1 MAYVFKTKLANRKNY
16 GSKRKLKDIEWLCF
30 HYTANDGDTDEAN
43 ANYFANNTPIASAN
57 YFVDDDSVTQ
67 TVPDDYVAYAVG
79 GAKYPNAKGGGK
91 YYGIVRNSNSIHI
104 EMCDTIKDG
113 KHNVS
118 EATKK
123 NALALA
129 KSIML
134 KYKIDINHVVRHYD
148 VNSKS
153 CPSYLVDEV
162 EWNKFKLEL
171 QKELNDSIVKN
182 IEVTIGSNVANG
194 LYTQDDFIKDV
205 CEILK
210 VNTPQEALAK
220 TITLSNTINNTNPLI
235 TPLERYLKS
244 LGYYTGSIEADNNKA
259 PLFGPGLKRAVEK
272 YQTYVVKY
280 TKVKYIDGIITAKG
294 RTWKKLLKIG

>member
-1 MAYVFKTKLANRKNY
+1 MSYVFKTKLANKKNY
-16 GSKRKLKDIEWLCF
+16 GSKRKLTDIKWLCF

-79 GAKYPNAKGGGK
+79 GTKYPNTKGGK

-129 KSIML
+129 KSLML
-134 KYKIDINHVVRHYD
+134 KYSIDINHVVRHYD
-148 VNSKS
+148 VTGKN

-171 QKELNDSIVKN
+171 QAELNNSIIKN
-182 IEVTIGSNVANG
+182 IEVTMGSNIANG
-194 LYTQDDFIKDV
+194 VYTQDDFIKDV
-205 CEILK
+205 CKILK
-210 VNTPQEALAK
+210 VDTAKEALAK
-220 TITLSNTINNTNPLI
+220 TITLSKTVNNTNPLV
-235 TPLERYLKS
+235 TPIERYLKT
-244 LGYYTGSIEADNNKA
+244 LGYYTGSIEADNGKT
-259 PLFGPGLKRAVEK
+259 PVYGPGLKRAVEK

-280 TKVKYIDGIITAKG
+280 TRVKNIDGIITAKG
-294 RTWKKLLKIG
+294 GTWKKLLKLS

>member
-1 MAYVFKTKLANRKNY
+1 MSYVFKTKLANKKNY
-16 GSKRKLKDIEWLCF
+16 GSKRKLTDIKWLGF

-79 GAKYPNAKGGGK
+79 GAKYPNTKGGK
-91 YYGIVRNSNSIHI
+91 YYGTVRNSNSIHI

-129 KSIML
+129 KSLML
-134 KYKIDINHVVRHYD
+134 KYSIDINHVVRHYD
-148 VNSKS
+148 VTGKN

-171 QKELNDSIVKN
+171 QAELNNSIIKN
-182 IEVTIGSNVANG
+182 IEVTMGSNIANG
-194 LYTQDDFIKDV
+194 VYTQDDFIKDV
-205 CEILK
+205 CKILK
-210 VNTPQEALAK
+210 VNTSQEALAK
-220 TITLSNTINNTNPLI
+220 TITLSKNINNTNPLI
-235 TPLERYLKS
+235 TPIERYLKS
-244 LGYYTGSIEADNNKA
+244 LGYYTGSIEADNGKT
-259 PLFGPGLKRAVEK
+259 PLFGSGLKRAVEK

-280 TKVKYIDGIITAKG
+280 TKVKNIDGIITAKG
-294 RTWKKLLKIG
+294 GTWKKLLKLG